1 MRKGRGLNYTDITC
15 PNCGAELSIH
25 PSDAGR
31 RSLEEKCP
39 ECGGKVFPE
48 KKENLFK
55 AAILF
60 AITLIGGGLFL
71 LGIYYV
77 LYLLIK

>member
-1 MRKGRGLNYTDITC
+1 MRKGRGLIYTDITC

-31 RSLEEKCP
+31 RSVEEKCP
-39 ECGGKVFPE
+39 ECKAQVFPPKE
-48 KKENLFK
+48 KMNKGK
-55 AAILF
+55 AFTIA
-60 AITLIGGGLFL
+60 LIA
-71 LGIYYV
+71 GIIFSLAVWYG